1 MAVEGN
7 FLSANFLLLILYYI
21 IATMTA
27 WKHFNRGVMALDSPY
42 LGHVV
47 RETYDKIVVFG
58 EGNDRYDIP
67 KSEIQ
72 TTGRNVLIGLNL
84 SEIAKRYKVN
94 RQEPLP
100 TTEPLEHWTQ
110 GENVDLATYER
121 KYPKSLF
128 NKRVRVLNEDHIG
141 HVMKETDTKMVIFGS
156 YGYRFDVPKSKIK
169 EVGRNVIL
177 NMDFPE
183 LAAKYKVDR
192 NAELPTGEPI
202 DKINDQAYPEEDH
215 QEIKEEYQHEE
226 AIKTTKSGLVYPEEG
241 EKEGEKQIIAKSIA
255 NMIMGTNKNN
265 SGNKNSKNNVSSP
278 SIATPAVDIF
288 DAETLVTQTQ
298 DRMRKALEGR
308 YLYDS
313 SLRDSQGF
321 LLNHVNSKIP
331 LVIMYAD
338 LVGSTNMTMTLP
350 VEKMVTIIRA
360 FTYEMTCIMRSYGG
374 YVLKYVGDAVI
385 AFFPSGYN
393 KLLACDKAVQCAK
406 SMITVIKNGINPI
419 LNKYDYPELGV
430 RIGID
435 EGENVIVQYGHDKSS
450 LIDILGYSMSI
461 TAKITSLANPDK
473 IAIGEDVYDILH
485 PEIKNKFTEIK
496 YNVDTWRY
504 TDRHTGR
511 LYKLYTLS
519 D

>member
-1 MAVEGN
+1 M
-7 FLSANFLLLILYYI
+7 
-21 IATMTA
+21 MTA
-27 WKHFNRGVMALDSPY
+27 GKYFNRGVMALDSPY

-100 TTEPLEHWTQ
+100 TTVPLEHWTQ
-110 GENVDLATYER
+110 GENLDLATYER

-128 NKRVRVLNEDHIG
+128 NKGVRVLNEDHIG
-141 HVMKETDTKMVIFGS
+141 HVMKETDDKMVIFGS
-156 YGYRFDVPKSKIK
+156 YGYRFDVPKSMIK

-183 LAAKYKVDR
+183 VAAKYKVDR

-202 DKINDQAYPEEDH
+202 DKINDQAYPEE
-215 QEIKEEYQHEE
+215 EYQHDTTT
-226 AIKTTKSGLVYPEEG
+226 TTKSRLVYPEE
-241 EKEGEKQIIAKSIA
+241 EEEKQQIMTQSIA
-255 NMIMGTNKNN
+255 NMLMGNNN
-265 SGNKNSKNNVSSP
+265 SDNYDSKNIKSS
-278 SIATPAVDIF
+278 SIATAAVEIF
-288 DAETLVTQTQ
+288 DSETLVTQTQ
-298 DRMRKALEGR
+298 DRMWKALEGHYR
-308 YLYDS
+308 YDS
-313 SLRDSQGF
+313 SLKDSQGF

-331 LVIMYAD
+331 LVVMYAD

-360 FTYEMTCIMRSYGG
+360 FTYEMTCIVRSYGG

-430 RIGID
+430 KIGID

-450 LIDILGYSMSI
+450 LIDILGYGMSI
-461 TAKITSLANPDK
+461 TAKITSLTNPDK
-473 IAIGEDVYDILH
+473 ITIGKDVYDILH
-485 PEIKNKFTEIK
+485 PEIKSKFTEIK
-496 YNVDTWRY
+496 YNVDNWKY
-504 TDRHTGR
+504 ADRRTGR
-511 LYKLYTLS
+511 LYKLYTVR

>member
-1 MAVEGN
+1 M
-7 FLSANFLLLILYYI
+7 
-21 IATMTA
+21 MTTG
-27 WKHFNRGVMALDSPY
+27 KYFNRGVMALDSPY

-72 TTGRNVLIGLNL
+72 TTCRNVLIGLNL

-100 TTEPLEHWTQ
+100 TTVPLEHWTQ
-110 GENVDLATYER
+110 GENIDLATYER

-128 NKRVRVLNEDHIG
+128 NKGVRVLNEDHVG
-141 HVMKETDTKMVIFGS
+141 HVMRETDDKIVIFGDS
-156 YGYRFDVPKSKIK
+156 NYRFDVPKSKIK

-177 NMDFPE
+177 NLEFPE
-183 LAAKYKVDR
+183 LASKYKVDR
-192 NAELPTGEPI
+192 NALLPTGEPI
-202 DKINDQAYPEEDH
+202 DKINDGEAYPEEDY
-215 QEIKEEYQHEE
+215 IEEYQHD
-226 AIKTTKSGLVYPEEG
+226 TNTKSRLVYPEDE
-241 EKEGEKQIIAKSIA
+241 EKEKQQIITQSIA
-255 NMIMGTNKNN
+255 NMLMGDNN
-265 SGNKNSKNNVSSP
+265 SDNYDSKNIKSS
-278 SIATPAVDIF
+278 SIATAAVEIVDS
-288 DAETLVTQTQ
+288 ETLVTQTQ
-298 DRMRKALEGR
+298 DRMWKALEGHYR
-308 YLYDS
+308 YDS
-313 SLRDSQGF
+313 SLKDSQVF
-321 LLNHVNSKIP
+321 LLNHINSKIP

-338 LVGSTNMTMTLP
+338 LVGSTNMSMTLP
-350 VEKMVTIIRA
+350 AEKMVTIIRA
-360 FTYEMTCIMRSYGG
+360 FTYEMTCIMRSYSG

-419 LNKYDYPELGV
+419 LKQYDYPELGV
-430 RIGID
+430 KIGID

-461 TAKITSLANPDK
+461 TAKITSLTNPDK
-473 IAIGEDVYDILH
+473 ITIGKDVYNILH
-485 PEIKNKFTEIK
+485 PEIKSKFTEIK
-496 YNVDTWRY
+496 YSVDDWKY
-504 TDRHTGR
+504 ADRHTGR
-511 LYKLYTLS
+511 LYKLYTLK